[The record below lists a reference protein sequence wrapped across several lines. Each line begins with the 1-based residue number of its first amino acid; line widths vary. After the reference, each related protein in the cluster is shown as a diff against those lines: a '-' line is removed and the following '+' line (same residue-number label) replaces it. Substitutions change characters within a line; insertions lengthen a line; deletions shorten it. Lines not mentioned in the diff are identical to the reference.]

1 MKCIAH
7 LLVVV
12 PAAAIE
18 RLMRVEQYVRCN
30 FRCLLKLLLL
40 VLYLVFVSGPQFSL
54 AGTKLFYFQISVR
67 RGFKGRDMLLLLAVI
82 AA

>member
-1 MKCIAH
+1 MSFETST
-7 LLVVV
+7 
-12 PAAAIE
+12 PSAIFG
-18 RLMRVEQYVRCN
+18 VR
-30 FRCLLKLLLL
+30 FRPSVFIGWHELLKLLLL